1 MTKTE
6 QIKRLLDQGLDRK
19 TIAEKVGCSRQ
30 YVGAVK
36 NRLRNKARTGQQE
49 YPATVSRLKR
59 RYAEDLDFRETIR
72 ARKRLSAMKWRARA
86 AAP

>member
-6 QIKRLLDQGLDRK
+6 QIKRLLAEGLDRK
-19 TIAEKVGCSRQ
+19 AIAEKVGCSRQ

-49 YPATVSRLKR
+49 YPATIARLKR
-59 RYAEDLDFRETIR
+59 RYTEDLDFRADVK
-72 ARKRLSAMKWRARA
+72 ARKRRSVEKARALA